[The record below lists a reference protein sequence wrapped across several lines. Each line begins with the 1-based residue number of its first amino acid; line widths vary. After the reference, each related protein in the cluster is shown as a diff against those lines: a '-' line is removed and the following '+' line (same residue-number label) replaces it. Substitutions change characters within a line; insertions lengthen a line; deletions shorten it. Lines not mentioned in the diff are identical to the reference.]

1 LKRITRTITV
11 FAATAAA
18 IVAFNPAANAATT
31 GPDLSG
37 YTNLGTVTL
46 DGGTPT
52 TVTVPDINP
61 VGILLDTINKNAH
74 TCVPSGET
82 TTIADASATVYYSAL
97 DSFYYWQDPVVT
109 QLNSCTGNKVTVS
122 ATLSDQALDDASA
135 PTVENPAATGSGTGS
150 AGTVGTL
157 FVNYNNITMATGL
170 DYHTLT
176 MTVQGTQTDGKTT
189 TAWCANKSWTYL
201 ATLAGPEV
209 VGSTPTAK
217 CGS

>member
-1 LKRITRTITV
+1 MNRITRTITV

-18 IVAFNPAANAATT
+18 IVAFNPAANAAST

-37 YTNLGTVTL
+37 YTDGGVVTL
-46 DGGTPT
+46 QGGVPT
-52 TVTVPDINP
+52 TVTIPEIDP
-61 VGILLDTINKNAH
+61 GILLDAINKAAH

-82 TTIADASATVYYSAL
+82 TTIADATAHVYYSAL
-97 DSFYYWQDPVVT
+97 DSFYYWEDPVET

-122 ATLSDQALDDASA
+122 ATLSDQPLDDASA

-150 AGTVGTL
+150 AGAVGTL

-176 MTVQGTQTDGKTT
+176 MTVQGSQTDGKTT

-201 ATLAGPEV
+201 ATLSGPVV